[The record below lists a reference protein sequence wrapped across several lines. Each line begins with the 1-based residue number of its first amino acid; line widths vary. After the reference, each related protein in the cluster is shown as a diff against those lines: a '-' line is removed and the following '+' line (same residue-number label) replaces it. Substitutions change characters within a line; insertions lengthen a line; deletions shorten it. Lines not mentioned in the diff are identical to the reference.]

1 MEGKKLQS
9 RASQEQMEARKKLRE
24 LFENTPLPTDELLV
38 NLALYMRS
46 SVVAKLLYINELYQ
60 LIIRTPGVIMEF
72 GVWWGTNM
80 ALFES
85 LRAVYE
91 PYNYTRKIVGFDTFE
106 GYPPPT
112 AQDGRHELVDEGQY
126 NISENYVEVLSQIL
140 DYHQSENVMS
150 QVKKYEICKGDAHA
164 ELKKYLEDHPETIIS
179 LAYFD
184 MQLYEPTRDCLK
196 LILPHLTR
204 GSVIAMDELNSCEF
218 PGETIAFREV
228 IGLDHYKL
236 QRSRFLSD
244 RIYFVIE

>member
-9 RASQEQMEARKKLRE
+9 RASQEQSDARKKLRE
-24 LFENTPLPTDELLV
+24 LFENSPLPTDELLV

-46 SVVAKLLYINELYQ
+46 SVVAKLLYINELYR
-60 LIIRTPGVIMEF
+60 LIVSTPGVIMEF

-106 GYPPPT
+106 GYPSPT
-112 AQDGRHELVDEGQY
+112 AQDGGHELATKGQY
-126 NISENYVEVLSQIL
+126 NVTENYVEVLFHIL

-150 QVKKYEICKGDAHA
+150 QVKKYEVCKGDAPV
-164 ELKKYLEDHPETIIS
+164 ELKKYLQKHPETIIS

-184 MQLYEPTRDCLK
+184 MQLYEPTRDCLM

-204 GSVIAMDELNSCEF
+204 GSVIAMDELNSWEF
-218 PGETIAFREV
+218 PGETIAFHEV
-228 IGLDHYKL
+228 IGLKRYKL
-236 QRSRFLSD
+236 RTSNFLPD
-244 RIYFVIE
+244 RTYLIIE